1 MDKSTISILFSR
13 IVLTLCT
20 RYLIIIVR
28 ATSTAPMVSAWSKNK
43 PIKTTKKMA
52 KNNDNDKKSFVMYD
66 SFLSAM
72 KHLNDAE
79 FRECVLRIRDYA
91 LEGNE
96 EESESPMVNVIM
108 ALAKPNLDSA
118 RRRYMAS
125 VENGKK
131 GAEFGEL
138 GGAPKGNKNASKKQP
153 LKQPLDVD
161 VDDNVNEDVDVDVD
175 VNVNVNEDVDVNVE
189 VDDYTNADVNNDA
202 ESTPTGLESSYNTSI
217 QGVNNQIEN
226 DSEQFED
233 REEKIK
239 PLQEVN
245 SSHSNSCDVR
255 AAGKNTS
262 EVLSSKAEVS
272 SATPQQKEEGGM
284 SMEEYIKKCFAQ
296 RVRMLAEME
305 KGSIPTDDRVF
316 WGAIDLY
323 CDLHYGTDRKRAAKE
338 VSRMVKELLEH
349 DD

>member
-1 MDKSTISILFSR
+1 M
-13 IVLTLCT
+13 
-20 RYLIIIVR
+20 
-28 ATSTAPMVSAWSKNK
+28 
-43 PIKTTKKMA
+43 TKK
-52 KNNDNDKKSFVMYD
+52 NSNDKRSFVMYD
-66 SFLSAM
+66 SFLEAM
-72 KHLNDAE
+72 KHLNDSE
-79 FRECVLRIRDYA
+79 FRECVMRIRDYA
-91 LEGNE
+91 LEGID
-96 EESESPMVNVIM
+96 EESQSPYVNIILAM
-108 ALAKPNLDSA
+108 AKPNLDSA

-161 VDDNVNEDVDVDVD
+161 VDVDVDDNDNVNEDVDV
-175 VNVNVNEDVDVNVE
+175 NVNVE

-217 QGVNNQIEN
+217 QEVNNQIEN

-233 REEKIK
+233 KEEKIE

-245 SSHSNSCDVR
+245 SSQSNSCDVR

-262 EVLSSKAEVS
+262 EALSSNAEVS
-272 SATPQQKEEGGM
+272 SATPQRREEGGM

-323 CDLHYGTDRKRAAKE
+323 CDLHYGTERKRAAKE
-338 VSRMVKELLEH
+338 VSRMVKELLEQ

>member
-1 MDKSTISILFSR
+1 
-13 IVLTLCT
+13 
-20 RYLIIIVR
+20 
-28 ATSTAPMVSAWSKNK
+28 
-43 PIKTTKKMA
+43 
-52 KNNDNDKKSFVMYD
+52 MYD
-66 SFLSAM
+66 SFLAAM
-72 KHLNDAE
+72 KHLNDSE
-79 FRECVLRIRDYA
+79 FRECVMRIRDYA
-91 LEGNE
+91 LEGID
-96 EESESPMVNVIM
+96 EESQSPYVNIILAM
-108 ALAKPNLDSA
+108 AKPNLDSA

-175 VNVNVNEDVDVNVE
+175 VNVE

-226 DSEQFED
+226 NSEQFED

-262 EVLSSKAEVS
+262 EALSSKAEVS
-272 SATPQQKEEGGM
+272 STTPQRREEGGM

-338 VSRMVKELLEH
+338 VSRMVKELLEQ